1 MKGLLLKEWYMSWP
15 LFLILVL
22 LPVLVPI
29 TDGAYL
35 GAAGCCFAMLLGMFP
50 IASIAADRKSRFD
63 RYHRTM
69 PCDPGKLY
77 DPYYLLLPVVLF
89 LVSLLFLLRHIG
101 HMTSYNEIEQ
111 MVSGFG
117 VWYLSVP
124 HISPMTRTQ
133 IACAQTVFALLP
145 PAVYLPV
152 VSRFGVRA
160 GGVTEVGCL
169 TGLLLLM
176 NVLNREYLFGFAV
189 YELEGLFCAA
199 ALAVICLFVISRMIT
214 AEILRRKLY

>member
-77 DPYYLLLPVVLF
+77 DPYYLLLPVLLF
-89 LVSLLFLLRHIG
+89 LVSLLFLLRHIV
-101 HMTSYNEIEQ
+101 HMATYNELEQ

-117 VWYLSVP
+117 TWY
-124 HISPMTRTQ
+124 ISMRNFSRMTRTQ
-133 IACAQTVFALLP
+133 SACAQIVFALLP

-152 VSRFGVRA
+152 VSRFGVWA

-176 NVLNREYLFGFAV
+176 NVLNREYLFGLAV